1 MLSVFTCEDGRPKRI
16 PDPHDQAALRNAVW
30 IDLLSPTQEEAARV
44 ADASGLALPTEADL
58 SEIESS
64 SRLATRNGAL
74 YLSLP
79 LVSMVDGPRGVAAGF
94 ILSPDRLLTIR
105 FAPSRVFDAFAER
118 VPRGEIESR
127 HSAHILVGLLEAIVD
142 RQADTLEQ
150 VRADLDS
157 ISHRIFGMGVE
168 QTSGRKK
175 EDALL
180 RRTLGT
186 LGQIGD
192 LISHVRETQVGAARI
207 VPYVESTAADWL
219 PKELAP
225 RLATLRG
232 DIASVSDF
240 DTHLNDK
247 LQFLLDATLGFINI
261 AQNNV
266 MKVLTVVSI
275 VGIPPTLIAGIY
287 GMNFKGMPEYDWAWG
302 YPYGLTVIAVSAIL
316 PLLVLR
322 RRGWV

>member
-1 MLSVFTCEDGRPKRI
+1 VLNVFTCEDGRPKRL
-16 PDPHDQAALRNAVW
+16 PDPHDQAVLRDAVW
-30 IDLLSPTQEEAARV
+30 IDLLSPTAEEAARV
-44 ADASGLALPTEADL
+44 ADATGLMVPTEADV

-64 SRLATRNGAL
+64 SRLASRDGVL

-79 LVSMVDGPRGVAAGF
+79 LVTLADGPRSVAAGF
-94 ILSPDRLLTIR
+94 VLSTDRLLTVR
-105 FAPSRVFDAFAER
+105 FAPNRVFDSFAEHL
-118 VPRGEIESR
+118 PRGESDSR

-142 RQADTLEQ
+142 RQADALEQ
-150 VRADLDS
+150 VRADLDT
-157 ISHRIFGMGVE
+157 ISHRIFRMGGE
-168 QTSGRKK
+168 EASGRKE

-207 VPYVESTAADWL
+207 VPYVETTAAEWL

-225 RLATLRG
+225 RLKTLRD
-232 DIASVSDF
+232 DITSVSDF

-261 AQNNV
+261 GQNSV

-287 GMNFKGMPEYDWAWG
+287 GMNFKGIPEYDWAWG
-302 YPYGLTVIAVSAIL
+302 YPYGLAVIVVSAIL
-316 PLLVLR
+316 PLLVFR
-322 RRGWV
+322 WRGWV